1 MVWLHYAIWL
11 APDVIALRAILRTT
25 YITKNKAHDFCITYA
40 LQTQFC
46 MVYLFVCANGCIFA
60 SSLVCACIQFRS
72 TEIFSVRR
80 DTEGSEILIY
90 FNCDYTEGC
99 HPNILKRL
107 CETNMMQTVG
117 YGEDEICDLARAKIR
132 KTCGREDVD
141 VHFLVGGTQTNATVI
156 AAILRPHQGALSA
169 DTGHINVHETGAVEA
184 TGHKVLPLP
193 STPDGKIT
201 AEQVEN
207 AYLAHVNDASFE
219 HMVQPKLVYI
229 SLPTENGGLYSKAE
243 LTALHDVCT
252 RCGLYLFIDGA
263 RLGYGLTAPEND
275 VTLADLCALSDVFYI
290 GGTKVGA
297 LFGEAVVITN
307 PALKTDFRYHIKQ
320 RGGMLAK
327 GRLLGIQFDELFTD
341 DLYFKISEKAV
352 RQAKRIAKA
361 CEDAGCAFFAPS
373 PTNQQFPIFP
383 DTALEKLAE
392 KYKYSYW
399 ARVDETHS
407 AVRLCTSWA
416 TTDENVDALCKDIAS
431 IMAE

>member
-1 MVWLHYAIWL
+1 M
-11 APDVIALRAILRTT
+11 
-25 YITKNKAHDFCITYA
+25 
-40 LQTQFC
+40 
-46 MVYLFVCANGCIFA
+46 
-60 SSLVCACIQFRS
+60 
-72 TEIFSVRR
+72 RR

-132 KTCGREDVD
+132 KACGREDVD

-252 RCGLYLFIDGA
+252 RCGLYLFMDGA

-275 VTLADLCALSDVFYI
+275 VALADLCALSDVFYI